1 MINDSHNDAT
11 SNTPGEKTAEQ
22 NEPLLNSAN
31 TAEESA
37 KSKEDQMFDPKRE
50 PPTTCKII
58 TLFLKLAVPSIL
70 TNLLGFATVVTS
82 GVFAGRMNDPVMLAV
97 VGMSNVCCSLMVMGF
112 MIGLNAA

>member
-1 MINDSHNDAT
+1 MINESHNDAT
-11 SNTPGEKTAEQ
+11 TDTPGEKVAEQ

-37 KSKEDQMFDPKRE
+37 RSKKDQMFDPKGE
-50 PPTTCKII
+50 PPTTYKII

-70 TNLLGFATVVTS
+70 TNLLGFATVVTT
-82 GVFAGRMNDPVMLAV
+82 GVFAGRMNDPVKLAV
-97 VGMSNVCCSLMVMGF
+97 VGLAGVCCAVMVLSL

>member
-1 MINDSHNDAT
+1 MINDSHKDAT

-37 KSKEDQMFDPKRE
+37 KSKEDQMFDPKKE
-50 PPTTCKII
+50 PPTTYKII

-70 TNLLGFATVVTS
+70 TNLLGFATVVTT
-82 GVFAGRMNDPVMLAV
+82 GVFAGRMNDPVKLAV
-97 VGMSNVCCSLMVMGF
+97 VGLSGVCCSVMVLSL